1 MKVALLVKINYK
13 KFLSFSNQKHPK
25 QNAFVFIHCWLILKD
40 VPRWSETREENK
52 KVITMKRKVVMDV
65 GSSNSQDKFIKIEI
79 NIEHVDD
86 YNERKVLKWL

>member
-1 MKVALLVKINYK
+1 
-13 KFLSFSNQKHPK
+13 
-25 QNAFVFIHCWLILKD
+25 